1 MHGIVMHDMSVHD
14 VGVQDVA
21 VHDVDVNDVGV
32 PGVSVHKPWNYW
44 SGKYLMLI
52 LGGKRQF
59 FLLYIAE

>member
-1 MHGIVMHDMSVHD
+1 VHD

-32 PGVSVHKPWNYW
+32 PGVGVHKSWNYW